1 MLMHNS
7 GWDEVSSR
15 GNPTKSMK
23 ANHFIQDLVKMECHE
38 CGVSS
43 QARQPIEFNNFLTL
57 LQLAR
62 TEGFSEEFG
71 SNRRGKLKWSRLA

>member
-7 GWDEVSSR
+7 GWDEVSGR

-23 ANHFIQDLVKMECHE
+23 ANQFIQDIVKMECHE
-38 CGVSS
+38 RGVSS
-43 QARQPIEFNNFLTL
+43 QARQPIEFNEFLTL

-62 TEGFSEEFG
+62 KEGFSEEFG
-71 SNRRGKLKWSRLA
+71 SYRRGQLKWSRLA